1 MIPARISLRLN
12 RRWAIT
18 LVIVAALLPVAIAL
32 GVGELLSRPARRPVG
47 NPPEDLAAQA
57 VSIFAPR
64 DTTVS
69 GWFSPGIPGRGAVL
83 LLHGVRTDRRSMLG
97 RARLLHQ
104 LGYAVLSIDLP
115 AHGESTGDRITFGVR
130 ESEGVR
136 AALEF
141 LRRQVP
147 NERIGVVGV
156 SLGAAALVLGRPSPP
171 PDAVVLESMFP
182 TLREAVSARLEQR
195 LGALGPPV
203 TPLLLLQVPF
213 RLGIREEQARPIDA
227 IASLGCPVLIAH
239 GTADQHTPL
248 AQAQRIVATAQEPK
262 EFWAVDGAAHV
273 DLLGYAPQTYAQRV
287 LPFLERHLRR

>member
-18 LVIVAALLPVAIAL
+18 LVIVAALLPVVIAL

-57 VSIFAPR
+57 VSIAAPG

-69 GWFSPGIPGRGAVL
+69 GWFSPGIPGRGAIL

-97 RARLLHQ
+97 RARLLRQ
-104 LGYAVLSIDLP
+104 QGYAVLLVDLP

-130 ESEGVR
+130 EAEGVR

-147 NERIGVVGV
+147 DERIGVMGV
-156 SLGAAALVLGRPSPP
+156 SLGAASLVLARPSPP

-182 TLREAVSARLEQR
+182 SLREAVSDRLEQR
-195 LGALGPPV
+195 MGALGPWFA
-203 TPLLLLQVPF
+203 PLLLLQAPF

-239 GTADQHTPL
+239 GTVDRHTTL
-248 AQAQRIVATAQEPK
+248 AEAQRIVAAAREPK
-262 EFWAVDGAAHV
+262 EFWAVDDAGHV
-273 DLLGYAPQTYAQRV
+273 DLLVHRPEHYKERV
-287 LPFLERHLRR
+287 LPFLERFLRR